1 MQLFFPELPK
11 IAFSPSAAAPRGN
24 NFEVAHYA
32 ALPSLATTATA
43 TATTM
48 LEIWRETEAQA
59 AVEIEDGER
68 DTTAGNAA
76 EETNRPRLRD
86 GKI

>member
-59 AVEIEDGER
+59 AVEIDDGEKEGHDSRECCSRGDKQTEVR
-68 DTTAGNAA
+68 D
-76 EETNRPRLRD
+76 
-86 GKI
+86 